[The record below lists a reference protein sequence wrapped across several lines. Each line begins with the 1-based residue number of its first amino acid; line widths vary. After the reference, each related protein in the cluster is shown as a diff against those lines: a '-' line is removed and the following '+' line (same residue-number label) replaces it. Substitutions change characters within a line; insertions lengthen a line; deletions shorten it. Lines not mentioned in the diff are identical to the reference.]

1 MKFDHAL
8 RGFAGWGDSLE
19 AVISEVRGKVHE
31 ELLNP
36 DHLDTRVVGQRQ
48 FSVGG
53 LRKYQ
58 VEGVHFLLEK
68 RAAILAD
75 DMGLGKSAQ
84 ALTAA
89 RVLGLKTVIVCF
101 KYAKG
106 VWGGSEGEISKWW
119 PHAKVD
125 SLEGSKLH
133 RLDPSTD
140 VALIHYDVLHHWVLE
155 LTQWGAQVLIVDEAQ
170 AIAGEDSRRAKAIR
184 ALALECP
191 YRFFLTGTP
200 MPNRPRDLWNIL
212 DTLHPGRWG
221 NFYAFGMRYCGGH
234 KVEIPEIGKTVYDFN
249 GVSHPEELAS
259 RLKWVMLRRAKQEV
273 ALELPPKTRQVVWL
287 DTGTKKRPGVRAF
300 PERQSGKFSIRQPT
314 PKLSKPSSLWRSM
327 RPEPGL

>member
-1 MKFDHAL
+1 MKLESLGLDRFVLRAGYSNALREVCRQIPGVKFDHAL

-48 FSVGG
+48 FSVEG

-119 PHAKVD
+119 PRCQSQIHSAP
-125 SLEGSKLH
+125 GSKLH
-133 RLDPSTD
+133 RLDPCDRRGTD
-140 VALIHYDVLHHWVLE
+140 SLMTCCIIWVLE
-155 LTQWGAQVLIVDEAQ
+155 VLTQL
-170 AIAGEDSRRAKAIR
+170 
-184 ALALECP
+184 
-191 YRFFLTGTP
+191 
-200 MPNRPRDLWNIL
+200 
-212 DTLHPGRWG
+212 GRSV
-221 NFYAFGMRYCGGH
+221 C
-234 KVEIPEIGKTVYDFN
+234 
-249 GVSHPEELAS
+249 
-259 RLKWVMLRRAKQEV
+259 
-273 ALELPPKTRQVVWL
+273 
-287 DTGTKKRPGVRAF
+287 
-300 PERQSGKFSIRQPT
+300 
-314 PKLSKPSSLWRSM
+314 
-327 RPEPGL
+327 